1 MTHQRILAN
10 VSRDEFVGRDA
21 ELQEIVRQA
30 SRLVDRHGLVVL
42 AAPGVGATELLRQAY
57 DQLFVRRGDPVPI
70 HFAFSQSDETP
81 LDAARRFFQNLLQ
94 QYIAY
99 RRVDP
104 SLCAARM
111 TFHDLLD
118 LALPGDYELVSEL
131 IEGFERERTG
141 ADQRDFLR
149 FCLNAPHRLSTAG
162 RKLYHLVDCTALA
175 NPSKEAVL
183 FGREIT
189 SAVARSNGSFALL
202 GLRRQVGDLL
212 HGTED
217 AHDASDTLHLEGFSD
232 DDARRLVEV
241 LARRHQIETN
251 EPTRDLIVQQMN
263 GSPLFINALMLA
275 ARESKTPL
283 TSFLN
288 CQRLYVDEVMGGHIH
303 RHFSRILDSAAPSP
317 QAKKTLLRLLFESAT
332 SDTHKSSLWAWK
344 KRLGVDAAEFERIV
358 DALHV
363 HELANS
369 SAAFIEVNADSYVW
383 TDYLRAHY
391 RIEVA
396 GEARALIV
404 ATTLV
409 DTLKRAPHAMARKY
423 RREAALGLPDLIS
436 SFTLQSVP
444 ASLFH
449 YDRFAAA
456 HKGADTDEVDVALD
470 AESELIR
477 LPQIVLATGC
487 AAYSAAV
494 LCDRERCV
502 VAHGFEAA
510 DYTAEHEV
518 VWLAAQIESKLEAS
532 AELTAEWCDRLASLA
547 RECGFA
553 RVRLW
558 LVAPEGFSPEASEL
572 LNQRDAYGSSRQQV
586 ELLSDRIK
594 TAAKEVEASR
604 SDEYEMVIP
613 MGSDTELIAAHTV
626 EQIARRVNFQPEAI
640 NQIKTALIEACI
652 NASEHSLSPD
662 RKIYQRFRVED
673 DKLVVTVA
681 SRGVVPASL
690 AGTSTG
696 TNGQEAGARNEKE
709 DGRRGWG
716 LKLIQTLM
724 DEVEFERVDDG
735 TQLRMTKY
743 LRPGDPKL

>member
-30 SRLVDRHGLVVL
+30 SRLVDRNGLVVL
-42 AAPGVGATELLRQAY
+42 AAPGVGAAELLRQAY

-70 HFAFSQSDETP
+70 HFAFNQGDETP
-81 LDAARRFFQNLLQ
+81 QDAGRRFFQNLLQ

-104 SLCAARM
+104 SLCDARM
-111 TFHDLLD
+111 TFHDLLE

-131 IEGFERERTG
+131 IEGFERERSG

-149 FCLNAPHRLSTAG
+149 FCLNAPHRLTTAG
-162 RKLYHLVDCTALA
+162 RKLYHLIDCMQFA
-175 NPSKEAVL
+175 NPSKETAL
-183 FGREIT
+183 LGREIT
-189 SAVARSNGSFALL
+189 AAVARSNGPFALA
-202 GLRRQVGDLL
+202 GLRRQVVNLL

-217 AHDASDTLHLEGFSD
+217 AHDASEIVHLEKLSD

-241 LARRHQIETN
+241 LARRHQIDTN

-263 GSPLFINALMLA
+263 ASPFFINALILA

-288 CQRLYVDEVMGGHIH
+288 CQRLYVDELMGGHIH
-303 RHFSRILDSAAPSP
+303 RHFSRILDSVAPNP
-317 QAKKTLLRLLFESAT
+317 QAKKALLRVLFESAT
-332 SDTHKSSLWAWK
+332 SDAHKSSLWAWK
-344 KRLGVDAAEFERIV
+344 KRLGVDAGEFERIV

-383 TDYLRAHY
+383 MDYLRAHY

-396 GEARALIV
+396 GERRALTV
-404 ATTLV
+404 ATTLL
-409 DTLKRAPHAMARKY
+409 DSLKRAPQAMARKY

-436 SFTLQSVP
+436 SFNLQSVP

-456 HKGADTDEVDVALD
+456 HKGADTEEVDAALE
-470 AESELIR
+470 AEPDLIR
-477 LPQIVLATGC
+477 LPQTVLATGC
-487 AAYSAAV
+487 SAYSTSIP
-494 LCDRERCV
+494 CERERCA

-510 DYTAEHEV
+510 DYTDENEV
-518 VWLAAQIESKLEAS
+518 VWLAAEIDSKLEAS
-532 AELTAEWCDRLASLA
+532 RELTEEWCDRLLSLA
-547 RECGFA
+547 RECRFG

-558 LVAPEGFSPEASEL
+558 LVAPEGFSPEACEL
-572 LNQRDAYGSSRQQV
+572 LNQHEAYGSSRRQV
-586 ELLSDRIK
+586 ELLTARIK
-594 TAAKEVEASR
+594 TRAREMESTR
-604 SDEYEMVIP
+604 PDEYEMVIP
-613 MGSDTELIAAHTV
+613 MGSDTELIAAHAV
-626 EQIARRVNFQPEAI
+626 EQIARRVNFRPEAI

-652 NASEHSLSPD
+652 NAAEHSLSPD

-681 SRGVVPASL
+681 SRGVVPANL
-690 AGTSTG
+690 AGQ
-696 TNGQEAGARNEKE
+696 NGQETDARNDKE
-709 DGRRGWG
+709 GTRSRRGWG

-743 LRPGDPKL
+743 LRS